1 MSVEDMPL
9 AASHFWSVPPPA
21 SLFLH
26 FREELRR
33 KESELNTQAEDKKEE
48 LRQLVGRRYRLLIDT
63 ADSIMHMKE
72 SSHQGIR
79 NLTEI
84 SKVLTKLR
92 HRPKEDEED
101 ISLISEGQLQVQ
113 LKRQY
118 EIPELLWQDLSS
130 DSFLQAC
137 ERLTEASNLQDRL
150 KTPVVDEA
158 VKAKRSTSA
167 PSEKMDLQALYP
179 LFLSQQR
186 VLLQPFTARILQHA
200 RRRLYTPRLPVAV
213 YSEALRAMAKLQS
226 EASNEQMLKTFLSV
240 RSSWIEDGLSQAQ
253 QILKMLPDA
262 KNSTFSQNGASGPD
276 PTPLLCTALGGVAYT
291 LRATIFHAA
300 TLFASSSS
308 IAYLQRPNNAT
319 SPLLPAP
326 SPLLQSR
333 VGTCRDAVLA
343 ELAAGPAGA
352 DKRFLSE
359 MGVALTQLS
368 GNISTDEKKTKRES
382 LAAELAR
389 EAQVAQKEWR
399 VACMH
404 VLPGF
409 SNSAEVDTSG
419 GRVVVSLWKELY
431 VQAFSKRSKELI
443 DQSFG
448 SLQLDSYVAEALS
461 KSDKKDAKQE
471 DREVA
476 SELSYSSN
484 SSSWS
489 ASGLWEEE
497 VETICSKCNRDLS
510 ALVEDTR
517 LLLHSAFLQQEQA
530 PVQDPAQSDKESRGT
545 GGGLYLFSASL
556 RRFLTDDLL
565 FFAQTKCTQA
575 FSRSVS
581 AVKKQL
587 NTLQAAVLDA
597 AGPAGAAN
605 ASSLA
610 DRAVFVGR
618 VFRRLAC
625 HATALQQIVTL
636 APEPQNARVEQS
648 SPAVGVASQAR
659 LSFVQQSLLG
669 TAQQAFRIW
678 TRVVAQELAD
688 SLHRSLR
695 VWLLRGKERPE
706 TVTTLWSKVNGE
718 AGIDL
723 PLPCRPSRHVLP
735 LAFELVRHLSR
746 VYGHQVET
754 ETVGLALLDVT
765 DALLSTMQDLAT
777 PDAAGSALPEH
788 LCLQLLFDT
797 QCLFS
802 LLRLP
807 ATSGA
812 SVVVDAAETA
822 SMSNS
827 SSALRNTLR
836 PRYATLLSTLEDGVD
851 PINYSVSRKH
861 LNQRV
866 HDVLRNSSVL

>member
-253 QILKMLPDA
+253 QILKML
-262 KNSTFSQNGASGPD
+262 Q
-276 PTPLLCTALGGVAYT
+276 TPKIPRF
-291 LRATIFHAA
+291 LRMV
-300 TLFASSSS
+300 LP
-308 IAYLQRPNNAT
+308 RPNNAT

-706 TVTTLWSKVNGE
+706 TVTTLWSKVN
-718 AGIDL
+718 
-723 PLPCRPSRHVLP
+723 
-735 LAFELVRHLSR
+735 AFELVRHLSR

>member
-1 MSVEDMPL
+1 ML
-9 AASHFWSVPPPA
+9 HFWSVPPPA

-84 SKVLTKLR
+84 SYN
-92 HRPKEDEED
+92 
-101 ISLISEGQLQVQ
+101 ISLISEGKGQQAEASRSSQLQVQ

-262 KNSTFSQNGASGPD
+262 KNSTFSQNGASAPQQRDFSPSPCTIATFAVSGRDLPRCGAGRACGR
-276 PTPLLCTALGGVAYT
+276 TGWSRQTLLERDGSGA
-291 LRATIFHAA
+291 HAA
-300 TLFASSSS
+300 
-308 IAYLQRPNNAT
+308 I
-319 SPLLPAP
+319 
-326 SPLLQSR
+326 
-333 VGTCRDAVLA
+333 
-343 ELAAGPAGA
+343 
-352 DKRFLSE
+352 
-359 MGVALTQLS
+359 
-368 GNISTDEKKTKRES
+368 
-382 LAAELAR
+382 
-389 EAQVAQKEWR
+389 
-399 VACMH
+399 
-404 VLPGF
+404 

-448 SLQLDSYVAEALS
+448 SLQLDSYMAEALS

-471 DREVA
+471 DREMA
-476 SELSYSSN
+476 SELSYSSH

-618 VFRRLAC
+618 VFRRLAR

-636 APEPQNARVEQS
+636 APEPQDARVEQS

-718 AGIDL
+718 ADIDL

-866 HDVLRNSSVL
+866 HDVLRNSSVLLGILTRHNPFPELSSTSVQQDTSAASSSATNANANLLPLIDSPMERLPELPTLLYPLRRTPKASTSLTAQKIP